1 MKLRLSDDVYW
12 AVLARAGSARRLSQT
27 VEELLRMALAAEG
40 LESFKN
46 PVLKSSEHPSP
57 PRTQAPSPLS
67 TESLSPPRT
76 QEPSPPRIESL
87 SPSSTQFFKDL
98 STESLSPP
106 RTETPRPAAERREL
120 KVEAPPPKIELP
132 GKPEPPPIPA
142 VAAAAEAPR
151 DRVVEGQEAREVEAP
166 REGAAEGRTGG
177 TAPEE
182 PSPAPRGAGPTPKQL
197 QLIEGLLKQ
206 FGDGWETV
214 REVLLLDKGI
224 EAPEDY
230 RQLSGEALD
239 KVIKALKE
247 WARRPAMKE
256 LRDARL
262 KAQRLFEQG
271 IDVGLP
277 ESTRDVLRYH
287 LVKLELAEAGALK
300 PRK

>member
-1 MKLRLSDDVYW
+1 VKLRLSDDVYW

-67 TESLSPPRT
+67 TESLSSPRT
-76 QEPSPPRIESL
+76 QEPSPPRTESL
-87 SPSSTQFFKDL
+87 SPSSTQSFKDL

-120 KVEAPPPKIELP
+120 KVEAPPPRIELP

-142 VAAAAEAPR
+142 VER
-151 DRVVEGQEAREVEAP
+151 QETREVEAP
-166 REGAAEGRTGG
+166 RERAAEGQAGG
-177 TAPEE
+177 AAPEG
-182 PSPAPRGAGPTPKQL
+182 PSPARGAGPTPKQL

-224 EAPEDY
+224 ETPEDY
-230 RQLSGEALD
+230 RKLSGETLD

-247 WARRPAMKE
+247 WARRPTMKE

-262 KAQRLFEQG
+262 RAQRLFEQG

-300 PRK
+300 PKK